1 MLHLHRS
8 KILRLWRVAGRVS
21 SLRAPGWGF
30 EAVTTQRTLTCQMA
44 CSRRTHL
51 IPPLSCSEDSTD
63 FKVRTCNPY
72 TDHCPNNR
80 HDYLT
85 QALRTTTISTRN
97 TGSTYHDHEYQK
109 YHHTHYC
116 TTITRPTATTT
127 NIAAAALRLLLLLL
141 LLLRRLLLLL
151 LATPPPRLPTTWRLN
166 PSSSSA
172 SSTKMT
178 AAEDAGVQ
186 APYQF
191 VTAAEVADAHLP

>member
-127 NIAAAALRLLLLLL
+127 NIAAAAAA
-141 LLLRRLLLLL
+141 
-151 LATPPPRLPTTWRLN
+151 ATIATAAATTTTSHPPPPRLPTTWRLN
-166 PSSSSA
+166 PSSSSS

-178 AAEDAGVQ
+178 AAKDAGAQ
-186 APYQF
+186 TPY
-191 VTAAEVADAHLP
+191 L